1 MWERY
6 ELKDEETK
14 KVKLV
19 YELKRDVA
27 NDMVSKRYRCRFFDK
42 SKDEWKEISGTYK
55 KEDVKYRLEQEYD
68 KVALSGETW
77 HTYSL
82 FIPKDTPLI
91 NSERI
96 NEAYR
101 YSKKL
106 EKTGRSSLL
115 LKIIRDEEQL
125 WITIKFNN

>member
-55 KEDVKYRLEQEYD
+55 KEDVKYRLDQEYE
-68 KVALSGETW
+68 KLSE
-77 HTYSL
+77 
-82 FIPKDTPLI
+82 
-91 NSERI
+91 
-96 NEAYR
+96 
-101 YSKKL
+101 
-106 EKTGRSSLL
+106 
-115 LKIIRDEEQL
+115 
-125 WITIKFNN
+125 